1 MFAIVLAECKVISYD
16 KQQYESI
23 GRVERHYYEKGV
35 SKIKEQ
41 DFIEKVHKCIGDK
54 CKKSKI
60 LESVVIA
67 QAILE
72 SGWGTSELYMRAN
85 NMFAL
90 NNYHDNVSKIYGDY
104 PLKVPQEVNGKWV
117 YNVEIMA
124 KHKDLAESVEH
135 LMRWYTMRDKYKP
148 IVDCKDYKKVCNFLV
163 GKYATDSKY
172 NTKLINLIE
181 KYNLTKYD
189 TVSTNTPVNNSNTY
203 TLLQVGRYYN
213 ESYAISYFKQ
223 LLSKGYQACITKVKT
238 EYIVFVITRDKD
250 GTIKKLKSQKIDY
263 IENVK
268 EI

>member
-1 MFAIVLAECKVISYD
+1 MFAFILAECKIVGYN

-23 GRVERHYYEKGV
+23 GRTQRHYYEREV
-35 SKIKEQ
+35 ITIKEQ
-41 DFIEKVHKCIGDK
+41 DFIALVHTCIGDK
-54 CKKSKI
+54 CKKNKI

-72 SGWGTSELYMRAN
+72 SGWGTSELYKNAC
-85 NMFAL
+85 NMFGL

-104 PLKVPQEVNGKWV
+104 PLNVPQEVNGKWV
-117 YNVEIMA
+117 YNIEIMA

-135 LMRWYTMRDKYKP
+135 LMRWYTMREKYKP
-148 IVDCKDYKKVCNFLV
+148 IVGCTDYKKVCNFLV

-172 NTKLINLIE
+172 NTKLINIIE

-189 TVSTNTPVNNSNTY
+189 RVTTPTVNKSNNY

-213 ESYAISYFKQ
+213 ESYATSYLKQ
-223 LLSKGYQACITKVKT
+223 LLAKGYQTCLTKVKT
-238 EYIVFVITRDKD
+238 EYIVFIITRDKD
-250 GTIKKLKSQKIDY
+250 GTIKQLKSQNIDY